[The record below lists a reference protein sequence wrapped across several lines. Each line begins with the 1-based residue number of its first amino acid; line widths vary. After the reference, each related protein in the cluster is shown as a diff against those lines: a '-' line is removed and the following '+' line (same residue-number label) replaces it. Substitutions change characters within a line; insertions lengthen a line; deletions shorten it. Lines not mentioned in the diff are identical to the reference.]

1 MSMSRYKT
9 KLLGVFFHTVL
20 LVAATILLQN
30 TSFIRFDEINF
41 LKWAAIIKHD
51 IFRADPKPL
60 WKNAVFIDVSKD
72 LALADDD
79 AYGPPDS
86 AMQGAQRVITDRVK
100 LAGLFAILNRHQG
113 AYRYIICDV
122 LFDKAGPGD
131 DILKPQI
138 EKLGNVIVSA
148 IIDQGKLVRPIY
160 KSKWAVVNYTAI
172 NKSIFTKMP
181 VYANDSL
188 KSLPVM
194 LYESMTTG
202 RFVKKGPLTLLNGT
216 LSFNTVI
223 PELYYRNADL
233 IRPEA
238 GKNFNTFYLG
248 ELLAD
253 PDCFSVLKDK
263 YIIIGNFEDDVHT
276 TYLGR
281 LPGSLIL
288 WDTYL
293 TLYRQ
298 RLAIPLSWVLLLF
311 VFYFLVS
318 YWIILHPEKKF
329 RAIHQKI
336 RVPFMSKFI
345 ISYISY
351 VGLLML
357 INLIS
362 FYFFGTFVSLFY
374 IATYLSLIEVMIE
387 QFPAWR
393 KNLYEYIM
401 TF

>member
-253 PDCFSVLKDK
+253 PDCFSVLKD
-263 YIIIGNFEDDVHT
+263 NT
-276 TYLGR
+276 L
-281 LPGSLIL
+281 LSAIL
-288 WDTYL
+288 KTMCTRPIWEGYPV
-293 TLYRQ
+293 R
-298 RLAIPLSWVLLLF
+298 
-311 VFYFLVS
+311 
-318 YWIILHPEKKF
+318 
-329 RAIHQKI
+329 
-336 RVPFMSKFI
+336 
-345 ISYISY
+345 
-351 VGLLML
+351 
-357 INLIS
+357 
-362 FYFFGTFVSLFY
+362 
-374 IATYLSLIEVMIE
+374 
-387 QFPAWR
+387 
-393 KNLYEYIM
+393 
-401 TF
+401 